1 MSLIQIRQELHEI
14 IEKSDDSVVEAMY
27 VVLQSIMD
35 KSNDIIGFS
44 AAGEPLTR
52 QDFIARIRTSYSAGK
67 RGEVKDSEQLL
78 AMIETW

>member
-35 KSNDIIGFS
+35 KNNDIVGFS
-44 AAGEPLTR
+44 AAGEPLV
-52 QDFIARIRTSYSAGK
+52 Q
-67 RGEVKDSEQLL
+67 
-78 AMIETW
+78 